1 MLLVSRV
8 KWPSNTQLLAIHVIF
23 VTGFNLEF
31 GIDLEFLL
39 GASVAQWSEC
49 SPFMRLRVRFSVRTF
64 SMLLKP
70 SVSQH
75 SAESRGFSPCMCSD
89 FLPHGS

>member
-23 VTGFNLEF
+23 VTGFDLEF

-49 SPFMRLRVRFSVRTF
+49 SPFTSEV
-64 SMLLKP
+64 
-70 SVSQH
+70 
-75 SAESRGFSPCMCSD
+75 A
-89 FLPHGS
+89 GSILSGNILNVAQTQC